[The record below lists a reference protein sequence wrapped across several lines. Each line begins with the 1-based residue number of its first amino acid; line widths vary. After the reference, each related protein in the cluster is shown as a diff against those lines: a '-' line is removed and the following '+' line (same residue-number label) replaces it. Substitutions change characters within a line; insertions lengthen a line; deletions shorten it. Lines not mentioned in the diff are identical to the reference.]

1 MLAQAGEHMGRGW
14 AFGVN
19 EALDQLGAMI
29 GPLAVAAALAWRQH
43 FQVAFALLAVPAV
56 ITLSVV
62 FAARCIYPNAGR
74 VVRGSPTVD
83 RGGYPFG
90 LWWYAIAAGLVGFGF
105 ADFSLLAYHFS
116 QAQRRHGYPRS
127 TRSPWGPAVWRRSCS
142 ASSSIDSA

>member
-56 ITLSVV
+56 ITTD
-62 FAARCIYPNAGR
+62 R
-74 VVRGSPTVD
+74 VVRRPLARCTL
-83 RGGYPFG
+83 GGLGGPD
-90 LWWYAIAAGLVGFGF
+90 AGPEMTGERRETAVRRLCRLSGIR
-105 ADFSLLAYHFS
+105 ADP
-116 QAQRRHGYPRS
+116 G
-127 TRSPWGPAVWRRSCS
+127 
-142 ASSSIDSA
+142 